1 MGKLLQNRRK
11 TAGLQNLRKRLRSPG
26 KYKRFRTEG
35 GGPAILIMTYEE
47 AVQVLVNAVA
57 VAQNKGAYTLGDAKV
72 VIEALQIVKPELFIQ
87 QTEEI
92 TE

>member
-1 MGKLLQNRRK
+1 
-11 TAGLQNLRKRLRSPG
+11 
-26 KYKRFRTEG
+26 
-35 GGPAILIMTYEE
+35 MTHEE

-57 VAQNKGAYTLGDAKV
+57 VAQNKGAFTLGDAKV
-72 VIEALQIVKPELFIQ
+72 VIEALQIVKPELFVQ

>member
-1 MGKLLQNRRK
+1 
-11 TAGLQNLRKRLRSPG
+11 
-26 KYKRFRTEG
+26 
-35 GGPAILIMTYEE
+35 MTYEE

-87 QTEEI
+87 QAEEVTE
-92 TE
+92 